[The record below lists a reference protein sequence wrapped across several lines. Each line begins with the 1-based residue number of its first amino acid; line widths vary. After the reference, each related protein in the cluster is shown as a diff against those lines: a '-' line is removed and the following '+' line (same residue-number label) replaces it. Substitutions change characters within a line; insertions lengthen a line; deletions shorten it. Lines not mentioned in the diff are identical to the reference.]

1 MRDKKTIVFPS
12 LLFAVFFILITITG
26 ILQIKIVRNNLNGL
40 LNNQGEI
47 LFNHVRR
54 EIDINME
61 YLELLDKSP
70 SIITP
75 SFLNILVYDEAIVED
90 LYSLLTEMPAGVLE
104 KIPLANV
111 LILDE
116 KGNAT
121 TRKGDPKIPDS
132 LILSLQ
138 SRKQDTFIKMPTS
151 KDQTLVMGARVKGS
165 IIFVSANEN
174 ELESLRK
181 KYIIKEI
188 VENEGKRFDVSGI
201 NIYDAEGGLYAGTGD
216 RKEHTFIFTRSLDSK
231 FLPRYRMEVFLYK
244 GRC

>member
-12 LLFAVFFILITITG
+12 LLFAVFFILITVTG

-111 LILDE
+111 LE
-116 KGNAT
+116 TG
-121 TRKGDPKIPDS
+121 
-132 LILSLQ
+132 
-138 SRKQDTFIKMPTS
+138 
-151 KDQTLVMGARVKGS
+151 
-165 IIFVSANEN
+165 
-174 ELESLRK
+174 
-181 KYIIKEI
+181 YI
-188 VENEGKRFDVSGI
+188 
-201 NIYDAEGGLYAGTGD
+201 Y
-216 RKEHTFIFTRSLDSK
+216 
-231 FLPRYRMEVFLYK
+231 
-244 GRC
+244 